1 MCLPK
6 GVLYFLT
13 FVFVTNSHTFDT
25 VTKKYV
31 KYYCVYLTSF
41 ISKHIGIF
49 SYDINIFVTV
59 WHLSGNAFYTSIVSN
74 DLFHFWY
81 LK

>member
-1 MCLPK
+1 MCLPE

-25 VTKKYV
+25 VTRKYV
-31 KYYCVYLTSF
+31 KYCVYLTSF
-41 ISKHIGIF
+41 FPEHVGIF
-49 SYDINIFVTV
+49 CYDINIFMTV
-59 WHLSGNAFYTSIVSN
+59 RHVSGNAFYTSIVSN
-74 DLFHFWY
+74 DLFHYWC